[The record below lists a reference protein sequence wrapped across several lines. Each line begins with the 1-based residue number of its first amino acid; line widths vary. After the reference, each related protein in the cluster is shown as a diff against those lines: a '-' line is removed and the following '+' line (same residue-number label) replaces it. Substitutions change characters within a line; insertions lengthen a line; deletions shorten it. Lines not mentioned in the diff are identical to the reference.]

1 MGQLFPTIYF
11 SFDGFQRRQL
21 KQDLLRAFN
30 QSRLSELGFKV
41 QFSPRTV
48 VDFGVPDGLT
58 VTQQCQQASLFVAL
72 LEQQPGHGSRQH
84 MLNTELSYAIPEA
97 GTHVVLL
104 SEQQPEL
111 PAQMGRQLEQND
123 LSVQILGQGELTEA
137 IFAQLETALLGI
149 ETPLTLSILAQDYGI
164 DGTNL
169 DKDSWQQHQHHEL
182 LAQLYGQ
189 APEPANGSPALA
201 DLQQHRHWGVASLQ
215 LGNAV
220 GAGQSFQHCLALND
234 SDLMANYWRCRLLAE
249 DATKEAEFNELIRRG
264 QLLLK
269 HFQQQDE
276 GAEELQAQCHY
287 FQALGHVGQKRYEEA
302 LESMQAALL
311 FRQSIAW
318 QHQAALRALQ
328 LLSQQ
333 EVAPERLDPTLLT
346 AKNCFLAML
355 TESLEGFQLSF
366 RQLLLKTS
374 KEKLEMVILGVKQ
387 VVLAALKQIRQ
398 HHQQLLDQCAECEL
412 IVTTQLDDTAPH
424 DIMAKSIWNLIAIG
438 QDSISQQVTLMQLL
452 AGQLNRLDDDAQQL
466 ELQASEQALQ
476 QQRISQDI
484 NKQQHRF
491 KDTLSGKKL
500 SITGSSVAAA
510 LCVVLISGFWWLPLT
525 TVTISILLAAALA
538 AFLLLIY
545 LLSRQ
550 QSMLAHIQQRCRELD
565 SQYALSDDDLP
576 EPRTIEGWFDRLTV
590 RRDKHQERERLLQDK
605 AAALRAML
613 QPRIS
618 QFMRLQTSF
627 AEQAFEQLG
636 GAFIGKRF
644 AGKQSKFRRQQTVKP
659 QLTEA
664 LVAQLANDIEQPP
677 TQLVLKQSQNP
688 EDIYFSPSEAC
699 QLRGLNLLQDAAN
712 ADLPLTLVHAPVV
725 TTDEPLALSK
735 WLVQTGEQVTAE
747 QPIAELQNATCSIPL
762 FAPANGLV
770 IKQLVAEGHD
780 LTPEQAVLELQID

>member
-111 PAQMGRQLEQND
+111 PAQMSRQLEQHGLAVQVLESSD
-123 LSVQILGQGELTEA
+123 LTTAIFNQLEVELLGNSEPLSLQILT
-137 IFAQLETALLGI
+137 
-149 ETPLTLSILAQDYGI
+149 QDYGI
-164 DGTNL
+164 DGTTL
-169 DKDSWQQHQHHEL
+169 DNASWQQHPNQEL

-249 DATKEAEFNELIRRG
+249 QATKEAEFNELIRRG

-269 HFQQQDE
+269 HFQQKE
-276 GAEELQAQCHY
+276 GAAELQAQCHY
-287 FQALGHVGQKRYEEA
+287 FQALGHVGQKRFEQA
-302 LESMQAALL
+302 LESMRASLN
-311 FRQSIAW
+311 FRHSVAW
-318 QHQAALRALQ
+318 QHQTALRALQ

-333 EVAPERLDPTLLT
+333 EITPERLDPALLT

-374 KEKLEMVILGVKQ
+374 KEKLEIVMLGVKQ

-398 HHQQLLDQCAECEL
+398 HEQRLLDQCAEWEL
-412 IVTTQLDDTAPH
+412 IVATQLSDNEPH
-424 DIMAKSIWNLIAIG
+424 DLMAKSIWNLLAIG
-438 QDSISQQVTLMQLL
+438 QDSIRQQVTLLQLL
-452 AGQLNRLDDDAQQL
+452 AGQLTNMDEQASQL
-466 ELQASEQALQ
+466 EQQADRQAQQ

-484 NKQQHRF
+484 NKQQLRY

-500 SITGSSVAAA
+500 SIAGSSVAGA
-510 LCVVLISGFWWLPLT
+510 LCLVLISGFWWLPLT
-525 TVTISILLAAALA
+525 KLTISILLAAASA
-538 AFLLLIY
+538 AFCLLIY

-550 QSMLAHIQQRCRELD
+550 QSVLAHIQQRCRELD
-565 SQYALSDDDLP
+565 SQYALGDDELP
-576 EPRTIEGWFDRLTV
+576 EPRTMEGWFDRLTV
-590 RRDKHQERERLLQDK
+590 RRDKHQEREGLIRSK
-605 AAALRAML
+605 AAAIRGQL
-613 QPRIS
+613 QPRIK
-618 QFMRLQTSF
+618 QFVTLQQSF
-627 AEQAFEQLG
+627 AEQAFEQLD
-636 GAFIGKRF
+636 GAFIGERF
-644 AGKQSKFRRQQTVKP
+644 GGQPSLLQRGQSTQV
-659 QLTEA
+659 QLTSA
-664 LVAQLANDIEQPP
+664 LAAQLPEQPKLSAS
-677 TQLVLKQSQNP
+677 QLLIKQSQHP
-688 EDIYFSPSEAC
+688 ADIYFSEPSALR
-699 QLRGLNLLQDAAN
+699 LRGLNMLQDAAN

-725 TTDEPLALSK
+725 TSDEPLALFK
-735 WLVQTGEQVTAE
+735 WLVQTGDQVTAE
-747 QPIAELQNATCSIPL
+747 QPIAELQNASCSIPL
-762 FAPANGLV
+762 FAPIAGLV
-770 IKQLVAEGHD
+770 TKQLVAEGHD
-780 LTPEQAVLELQID
+780 LSPEQAVLELQTD